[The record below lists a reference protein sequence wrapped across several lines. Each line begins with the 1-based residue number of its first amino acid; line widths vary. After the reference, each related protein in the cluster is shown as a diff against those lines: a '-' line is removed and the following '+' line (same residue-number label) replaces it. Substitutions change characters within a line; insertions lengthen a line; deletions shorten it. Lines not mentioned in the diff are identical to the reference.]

1 MKKTMIAAL
10 TMLMLAGCVTESGP
24 HLTPDQAYALA
35 QVRTKLGADYYQR
48 KQYGIALEQLSKAVD
63 ADPGYAPAYDVR
75 ALVHAALMQDDDAVE
90 DFEHSLS
97 LDPTNSDTHN
107 NYGWYLCHH
116 GKEREG
122 VKHFLKAVKDPLYAT
137 PYMAYLNAAKCSQKI
152 GKMKDAEI
160 YLERAL
166 ILQPEYPDALLAMA
180 DLAFDV
186 SDFDRAHEDV
196 MRYEQIAGADNLTAA
211 NLLLAVRIEHALG
224 NRQAESSYAA
234 RLINKYPDSRE
245 TKLLEQVR

>member
-1 MKKTMIAAL
+1 MKKSIVAVL
-10 TMLMLAGCVTESGP
+10 TLLLLAGCATESRP
-24 HLTPDQAYALA
+24 SLTPDQAYALA
-35 QVRTKLGADYYQR
+35 QVRTKLGADFYKR
-48 KQYGIALEQLSKAVD
+48 KQYGLALEQLSKAVR
-63 ADPGYAPAYDVR
+63 ADPDYAPAYDVR
-75 ALVHAALMQDDDAVE
+75 GLVHAALMQDDDAVE
-90 DFEHSLS
+90 DFRHSLS
-97 LDPTNSDTHN
+97 LDPANSDTHN

-122 VKHFLKAVKDPLYAT
+122 VQHFLKAVNDPLYAT
-137 PYMAYLNAAKCSQKI
+137 PYMAYLNAAQCSQKI
-152 GKMKDAEI
+152 GEMKDAQI

-186 SDFDRAHEDV
+186 SDFARAHEYFA
-196 MRYEQIAGADNLTAA
+196 RYEKIAGVDNLTSE

-224 NRQAESSYAA
+224 NRRTESSYAS

-245 TKLLEQVR
+245 TKLLEQIR